1 MSTRPAASIRR
12 ASAGTGTAS
21 TVPTA
26 AIVSPRITTV
36 PAGISGPL
44 IGITRP
50 PTKAVTVSEAA
61 GLDPERVMELLA
73 EGAVASR
80 LSKTKL
86 PKAFKRDFSA
96 QFQLG
101 LMEKDLR
108 YFVSLAQE
116 LDCPVPVASVV
127 RNQLHAARRAGLG
140 SLDVSAVLLQL
151 TGEKPA
157 G

>member
-1 MSTRPAASIRR
+1 MVGGELKAFEAAQAVLAAMGKRFVHMGASGSGATIKLINNMMS
-12 ASAGTGTAS
+12 GTLN
-21 TVPTA
+21 TVIA
-26 AIVSPRITTV
+26 E
-36 PAGISGPL
+36 
-44 IGITRP
+44 
-50 PTKAVTVSEAA
+50 AVTVSEAA
-61 GLDPERVMELLA
+61 GLGPERVMELLA